1 MGFILRSPVKSK
13 QQSWARVIMAVS
25 PRSKLICTR
34 NASNLWMSTKTA
46 PSANLTSALPSTTLV
61 NRWTRVSSTACW
73 EKLVVDAT
81 LTTWSRCSKRRWPVA
96 VRRRRKKHP
105 HQLKKHPQK
114 HPQKRP
120 PMMVPR
126 RRRRRRRPPSKKI
139 TNYTIVIFI
148 YRSEFS
154 SSCYPQLTST
164 TKNLEISEYNDLL
177 KDHSRYKYNSH
188 K

>member
-1 MGFILRSPVKSK
+1 MGNFGDKFNKAEVDDTFGEFEVDDDGFIASK
-13 QQSWARVIMAVS
+13 DVIG
-25 PRSKLICTR
+25 LF
-34 NASNLWMSTKTA
+34 
-46 PSANLTSALPSTTLV
+46 
-61 NRWTRVSSTACW
+61 
-73 EKLVVDAT
+73 
-81 LTTWSRCSKRRWPVA
+81 VA
-96 VRRRRKKHP
+96 GGVRRRRKKHP

-126 RRRRRRRPPSKKI
+126 KRRRRRRPPSKKI